1 MKRNSRRRTAKHN
14 RGREHGTKLI
24 WLVALAFAS
33 CAPQPASLPQ
43 TTFDDT
49 QGTAIEIEAI
59 PVALNS
65 EDATQ
70 RGIGAFIYAGGIEIR
85 GVGTARLHGLSD
97 FKVLSDGHLVAVT
110 DEGDFFEARIVTD
123 TRGRLSGLS
132 EGRLRPLI
140 DQDGRPLQE
149 QFRADAEGVA
159 VLPNG
164 DRLVSFERDHRIWH
178 YPAEK
183 GTPRP
188 APKPDAA
195 FPENAGMEAL
205 TAYPF
210 VGPNAY
216 LVGSE
221 LGTVWLCEGSGA
233 CRATALGARVKT
245 GFGLTAIAAYGSEGA
260 LGLLSR
266 AYDAK
271 RGIRI
276 AVILVKQPALEFW
289 RGHVL
294 DELTMAAPLIRDN
307 FEGLAIVPRPDGA
320 LRLYLLSD
328 DNFSAAQRTY
338 LLAFDW
344 KPAAP

>member
-1 MKRNSRRRTAKHN
+1 MRTVKHN

-24 WLVALAFAS
+24 SLVAVAFAT
-33 CAPQPASLPQ
+33 CAPNPASLPQ
-43 TTFDDT
+43 TTFDGT
-49 QGTAIEIEAI
+49 QGTAIEIEAMS
-59 PVALNS
+59 VALNS

-97 FKVLSDGHLVAVT
+97 LKVLSDGHLVAVT

-123 TRGRLSGLS
+123 ASGRLSGLS

-140 DQDGRPLQE
+140 DEDSRPLQE
-149 QFRADAEGVA
+149 KFRADAEGVA

-164 DRLVSFERDHRIWH
+164 DRLVSFERDHRIWR
-178 YPAEK
+178 YPA
-183 GTPRP
+183 GNGPPRP

-195 FPENAGMEAL
+195 FAENAGMEAL

-210 VGPNAY
+210 AGPNAY

-221 LGTVWLCEGSGA
+221 PGKVWLCKDSDA
-233 CRATALGARVKT
+233 CRETALGARVKT
-245 GFGLTAIAAYGSEGA
+245 GFGLTAIATYGSEGA

-266 AYDAK
+266 AFDPK

-276 AVILVKQPALEFW
+276 AVILVKQPALEVSL
-289 RGHVL
+289 GQVL
-294 DELTMAAPLIRDN
+294 DELTMAAPLTRDN